1 MYRAASAVATVLAA
15 LSVKGVNGE
24 AKELTT
30 ENFEQEVFKGGKN
43 FAFVKF
49 LAPW

>member
-1 MYRAASAVATVLAA
+1 MVAVLAA
-15 LSVKGVNGE
+15 LSVKGAN
-24 AKELTT
+24 AAMELTE